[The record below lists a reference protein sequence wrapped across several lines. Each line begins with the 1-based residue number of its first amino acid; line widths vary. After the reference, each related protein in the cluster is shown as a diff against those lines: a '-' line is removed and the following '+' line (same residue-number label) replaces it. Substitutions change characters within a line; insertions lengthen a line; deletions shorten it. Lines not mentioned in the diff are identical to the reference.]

1 MLRAASLFRLSC
13 IRTSIY
19 SCGNR
24 EEHDPVRRRAQQEG
38 AGGACRAGQA
48 HQACDGVQAI
58 AGKRPRGARTA
69 KVSPS
74 CLGCRRSGSWPTS
87 MPPVQC
93 DGVAK
98 ESCRFQSH
106 RLQHGCVHG
115 LGLSSGRHGS
125 RRGQTGIPSVD
136 KPVDKRCSVSPG
148 RGQWLKE
155 EAWGRGCRPRLPTGT
170 HSSGLCPPAVSIR
183 TRSGVMAA
191 EAPGNESFTVTVAC
205 RTGLG
210 SLWSLCGLFRLVFLR
225 RYDSMES
232 WLHKVCVARYG
243 TNVPMVIAWR
253 RAIGKNADTSRI
265 KWAIVASDSDR
276 CIHQRVLQVRSA
288 RWPRS

>member
-1 MLRAASLFRLSC
+1 MTLSGDGPSKRGQAVLAAQARHIKLAMASKPSPASAR
-13 IRTSIY
+13 
-19 SCGNR
+19 GA
-24 EEHDPVRRRAQQEG
+24 PGQQRFPRVASAAVGQG
-38 AGGACRAGQA
+38 AGQPACRPCSVMGLQRKAAGSKA
-48 HQACDGVQAI
+48 TAFSMAACMVWVCRPDG
-58 AGKRPRGARTA
+58 
-69 KVSPS
+69 
-74 CLGCRRSGSWPTS
+74 
-87 MPPVQC
+87 
-93 DGVAK
+93 
-98 ESCRFQSH
+98 
-106 RLQHGCVHG
+106 
-115 LGLSSGRHGS
+115 HGS
-125 RRGQTGIPSVD
+125 RRGQTGTPSVD

-155 EAWGRGCRPRLPTGT
+155 EAWGRGCRRRLLTGT
-170 HSSGLCPPAVSIR
+170 HSSGLWPPAVSIR
-183 TRSGVMAA
+183 TRSGVMGA
-191 EAPGNESFTVTVAC
+191 EAPGNESFTGTVAC

-243 TNVPMVIAWR
+243 TNVPIVIAWR